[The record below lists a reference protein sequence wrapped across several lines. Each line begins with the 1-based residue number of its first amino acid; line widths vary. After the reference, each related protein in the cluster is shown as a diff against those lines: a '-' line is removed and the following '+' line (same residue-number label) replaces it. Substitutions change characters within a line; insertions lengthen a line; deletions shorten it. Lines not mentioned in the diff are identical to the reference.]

1 MNEKTIDISVAEY
14 TRLIQKALAYD
25 TIVSATSEM
34 LADRSMET
42 LSEYEHFQHWF
53 INSLVDLEV

>member
-1 MNEKTIDISVAEY
+1 MSKEAIEISVPEY

-25 TIVSATSEM
+25 TIVSATYKM
-34 LADRSMET
+34 LAERNMDT

-53 INSLVDLEV
+53 ISSLVDLEV